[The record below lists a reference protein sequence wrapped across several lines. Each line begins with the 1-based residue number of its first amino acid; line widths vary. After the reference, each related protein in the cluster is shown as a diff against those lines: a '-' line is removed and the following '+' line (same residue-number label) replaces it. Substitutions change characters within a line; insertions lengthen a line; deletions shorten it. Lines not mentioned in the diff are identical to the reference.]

1 MDAPTL
7 EELTQIICCRYE
19 GATKK
24 EIKEILIVF
33 GATPQEVDLLFRHI
47 HCVRR
52 KYNNSAVIYYNGAWH
67 TLDNDSYYSS
77 LIEMLHIYPDD
88 VTDYGMAMGSKPY
101 LLRDI
106 AHDLFRKIF
115 ILFVFLLVIK

>member
-1 MDAPTL
+1 MDVPTL
-7 EELTQIICCRYE
+7 EALTQIICCKYE

-33 GATPQEVDLLFRHI
+33 GATPQEVDLL
-47 HCVRR
+47 
-52 KYNNSAVIYYNGAWH
+52 NNSEIVYYNGAWH

-77 LIEMLHIYPDD
+77 LIEMLHIYPDN

-101 LLRDI
+101 WLRDI
-106 AHDLFRKIF
+106 DHDLFRKIF
-115 ILFVFLLVIK
+115 DKHYGKF

>member
-1 MDAPTL
+1 MDVPTL
-7 EELTQIICCRYE
+7 EALAQIICCKYE

-33 GATPQEVDLLFRHI
+33 GATPQEVELLFRHI
-47 HCVRR
+47 HYVRR
-52 KYNNSAVIYYNGAWH
+52 KYNNSEIIYYNGTWH

-77 LIEMLHIYPDD
+77 LIEMLHIYPDN

-101 LLRDI
+101 WLRDI
-106 AHDLFRKIF
+106 DHDLFRKIF
-115 ILFVFLLVIK
+115 DKHYGKF